1 MPPSPRDSSDQS
13 PAPPPFPRPSGP
25 SSIGCINASS
35 TTSINSFTPWASR
48 SPHESRPEH
57 RTSQREQNPR
67 YRPHNGLTS
76 TSSSAQAFAHRIT
89 RRLPAWAL
97 MNFGPLRPLTDAP
110 GVGDGGGLAN
120 ERWGANRRMED
131 EAAAMTSHAR
141 DRGTLAGRST
151 LSAAASSG
159 SASDENPLP
168 TAPFRWTPQAG
179 AIGPDRRLAAPAT
192 TRSGSACG
200 RSSGANRKEESQN
213 CARPTSCHV
222 TSELASGLGQRPS
235 FL

>member
-1 MPPSPRDSSDQS
+1 
-13 PAPPPFPRPSGP
+13 
-25 SSIGCINASS
+25 
-35 TTSINSFTPWASR
+35 
-48 SPHESRPEH
+48 
-57 RTSQREQNPR
+57 
-67 YRPHNGLTS
+67 
-76 TSSSAQAFAHRIT
+76 
-89 RRLPAWAL
+89 

-131 EAAAMTSHAR
+131 EAAAMTTHAR
-141 DRGTLAGRST
+141 DRGPLAGRST

-235 FL
+235 FLTAFLSAEQCRLHFAGRTMCSRQKLAYRGLSPSHRRAKDQAGPRS

>member
-1 MPPSPRDSSDQS
+1 
-13 PAPPPFPRPSGP
+13 
-25 SSIGCINASS
+25 
-35 TTSINSFTPWASR
+35 
-48 SPHESRPEH
+48 
-57 RTSQREQNPR
+57 
-67 YRPHNGLTS
+67 
-76 TSSSAQAFAHRIT
+76 
-89 RRLPAWAL
+89 

-151 LSAAASSG
+151 LSAAASSS

-235 FL
+235 FLTAFCPPSSVGFIGYRHPTAARRTRRGPAASARIHAARPAPLGRRPTCGCDRPAPSWSSRAARRWRSR

>member
-1 MPPSPRDSSDQS
+1 
-13 PAPPPFPRPSGP
+13 
-25 SSIGCINASS
+25 
-35 TTSINSFTPWASR
+35 
-48 SPHESRPEH
+48 
-57 RTSQREQNPR
+57 
-67 YRPHNGLTS
+67 
-76 TSSSAQAFAHRIT
+76 
-89 RRLPAWAL
+89 

-200 RSSGANRKEESQN
+200 RSRGANRKEESQN

-222 TSELASGLGQRPS
+222 SSELASGLGQRPS
-235 FL
+235 FLTAFCPPSSVGFISLAGPCAAGRSWRTGVYRHPTAARRTRRGPAASARIHAARPAPLGRRPTCGCDRPAPSWSSRAARRWRSR